1 VGTVYEPHMSPVET
15 RIDDRIR
22 VDGSSASVSAHWPHI
37 PRHDEAFDR
46 EAPPDTETAS

>member
-1 VGTVYEPHMSPVET
+1 VGTVIEPHMTPVAT
-15 RIDDRIR
+15 GIDDRIR
-22 VDGSSASVSAHWPHI
+22 VDGSSPSGSAHRPHI